1 MSSPTQR
8 SLKYMR
14 DLGYH
19 AEITERWIPGANLR
33 KDLWSFCDV
42 LCLHRETG
50 EMVAVQTTSYTNIAA
65 RVNKIKDC
73 ELVPVVRKA
82 GIAIHVHGWRK
93 VGNRWQVKVK
103 DLS

>member
-42 LCLHRETG
+42 LCLHKETG
-50 EMVAVQTTSYTNIAA
+50 ELVAVQTTSYSNISA
-65 RVNKIKDC
+65 RVKKIAEC
-73 ELVPVVRKA
+73 ELTPLVRKA
-82 GIAIHVHGWRK
+82 GIEIHVHGWRK
-93 VGNRWQVKVK
+93 VKTRWQVRVV
-103 DLS
+103 DIS

>member
-19 AEITERWIPGANLR
+19 AEITERWVPGANLR
-33 KDLWSFCDV
+33 KDLWTFCDV

-50 EMVAVQTTSYTNIAA
+50 ELVAVQTTSYTNIPA
-65 RVNKIKDC
+65 RCRKIAEC
-73 ELVPVVRKA
+73 ELTAIVRKA